1 MGRTSQREGTA
12 HTVGIC
18 PGEHTYLCIDLKS
31 FYASVECA
39 DLSIDPFST
48 NLVVADTS
56 RGHGTICLALS
67 PAIKRLGISGRPRLF
82 QLPPEVRY
90 RAVRPRMRRYMEVSA
105 QIYGI
110 YLRFIAKE
118 DIHVYSVDE
127 CFIDASPYLALY
139 GLTARGLATMLMDV
153 VRAET
158 GICATAGVGPN
169 LFLAKVA
176 LDVLAKHE
184 PGHVAVLDG
193 ESFRRRIWHHRPITD
208 IWQIGPGIAARLAR
222 LGALDLAGVAAIDDA
237 TLFREF
243 GVNARHLIDHAHGLE
258 PCTIGEIQAYE
269 PARHSISTGQVLA
282 RPYTYEEALTVAREM
297 VDEAVLDLISKRQ
310 ASGHVSLWVGYEM
323 THADWDLVCRRAGP
337 HAGTSRKLSD
347 HTCSR
352 EALMCE
358 VVRQWRASVDPRRKV
373 KRIVIGLG
381 DLVDEGTAE
390 LTLFTDVEAEAAERR
405 LGQATL
411 EVKGRFGKNALV
423 RGRSLRPEAT
433 GRERNAQ
440 VGGHHA

>member
-1 MGRTSQREGTA
+1 
-12 HTVGIC
+12 
-18 PGEHTYLCIDLKS
+18 
-31 FYASVECA
+31 
-39 DLSIDPFST
+39 
-48 NLVVADTS
+48 
-56 RGHGTICLALS
+56 
-67 PAIKRLGISGRPRLF
+67 
-82 QLPPEVRY
+82 
-90 RAVRPRMRRYMEVSA
+90 
-105 QIYGI
+105 
-110 YLRFIAKE
+110 
-118 DIHVYSVDE
+118 
-127 CFIDASPYLALY
+127 
-139 GLTARGLATMLMDV
+139 
-153 VRAET
+153 
-158 GICATAGVGPN
+158 
-169 LFLAKVA
+169 
-176 LDVLAKHE
+176 
-184 PGHVAVLDG
+184 
-193 ESFRRRIWHHRPITD
+193 
-208 IWQIGPGIAARLAR
+208 
-222 LGALDLAGVAAIDDA
+222 
-237 TLFREF
+237 
-243 GVNARHLIDHAHGLE
+243 
-258 PCTIGEIQAYE
+258 
-269 PARHSISTGQVLA
+269 
-282 RPYTYEEALTVAREM
+282 
-297 VDEAVLDLISKRQ
+297 
-310 ASGHVSLWVGYEM
+310 M

>member
-1 MGRTSQREGTA
+1 MERSQRRTTEGGTTPA
-12 HTVGIC
+12 HA
-18 PGEHTYLCIDLKS
+18 GERTYLCIDLKS

-39 DLSIDPFST
+39 DLKIDPFST

-56 RGHGTICLALS
+56 RGPGTICLALS
-67 PAIKRLGISGRPRLF
+67 PAIKSLGISGRPRIF
-82 QLPPEVRY
+82 QLPVGVRY

-127 CFIDASPYLALY
+127 CFIDATPYLSLY
-139 GLTARGLATMLMDV
+139 GLTARELATMLMDV
-153 VRAET
+153 VRSET
-158 GICATAGVGPN
+158 GICAAAGVGPN

-176 LDVLAKHE
+176 LDILAKHE

-208 IWQIGPGIAARLAR
+208 VWQIGPGIACRLAR
-222 LGALDLAGVAAIDDA
+222 LGAYDLAGVAAIDDA

-258 PCTIGEIQAYE
+258 PCTIAEIRSYE
-269 PARHSISTGQVLA
+269 PARHSISCGQVLT
-282 RPYTYEEALTVAREM
+282 RPYAYEEGLTVAREM

-310 ASGHVSLWVGYEM
+310 AAGHVSLWVGYEM
-323 THADWDLVCRRAGP
+323 THADWDLACRRAGP
-337 HAGTSRKLSD
+337 HAGTSRKLPD

-352 EALMCE
+352 EALMRE
-358 VVRQWRASVDPRRKV
+358 VVRQWRSSVDPRRKV

-381 DLVDEGTAE
+381 DLVDEGAAE